1 MSFLVAANFHRY
13 SSGEKAPV
21 RATHFEFRYRFWLIV
36 LLHGAAFGLYYFD
49 HVNFGAAVLRLLA
62 PSAGRGG
69 LQLIV
74 GLGAAAVFAGA
85 LVRTWAT
92 AYMRADVV
100 HGLKLH
106 SHTLV
111 ADGPYRHMRN
121 PLYFGVM
128 LMAAG
133 LGVMASRLGWIFL
146 TASIYVYLLRL
157 IRREEAEL
165 REAQGESYAAYCRS
179 VPAFFPSLRPR
190 LPAGGLQ
197 PRWRQAFVSELF
209 IWIYGLAELTY
220 AVTLRA
226 GPALALI
233 GAGFMINFL
242 AVFATRRRSRP
253 AQA

>member
-1 MSFLVAANFHRY
+1 M
-13 SSGEKAPV
+13 
-21 RATHFEFRYRFWLIV
+21 RATDFEFRYRFWLIV
-36 LLHGAAFGLYYFD
+36 LLHCVAFSLYYFD
-49 HVNFGAAVLRLLA
+49 HISFGAAVLHLLA
-62 PSAGRGG
+62 PPAGRGWLHLVYGFGAG
-69 LQLIV
+69 L
-74 GLGAAAVFAGA
+74 VFAGA
-85 LVRTWAT
+85 LLRTWAT
-92 AYMRADVV
+92 AYMRAEVV

-106 SHTLV
+106 AHTLV

-133 LGVMASRLGWIFL
+133 LGVMASGLGWIFL

-190 LPAGGLQ
+190 LPAGGRQ

-209 IWIYGLAELTY
+209 IWIYGLAELVF
-220 AVTLRA
+220 AVTLRG
-226 GPALALI
+226 GPTLIFI
-233 GAGFMINFL
+233 GAGFTINAL
-242 AVFATRRRSRP
+242 AIFATRGRPQP